1 MKSLPDLESALQKTI
16 SSDTVWTI
24 LLKVDTLLPL
34 GSKLQS
40 NKKPSPL
47 LHVNSIC
54 LKAVSKEEVI

>member
-1 MKSLPDLESALQKTI
+1 MQSLPDLESALQKTI

-40 NKKPSPL
+40 NKKLSPL
-47 LHVNSIC
+47 LQVNSIC